1 MAQLRGVEQPSAY
14 LQDLVWGSFPI
25 GSLNLAGGY
34 NVQGSAPFH
43 RLEAVCYGCIV
54 VQEHGV
60 GGEQVLGSDASDRC
74 LEGNDEL
81 RICEEAGGDIP

>member
-1 MAQLRGVEQPSAY
+1 MAQLRGIEQPSAH
-14 LQDLVWGSFPI
+14 LEDLLLGTVLV
-25 GSLNLAGGY
+25 GSLDLAGGY

-60 GGEQVLGSDASDRC
+60 GGE
-74 LEGNDEL
+74 
-81 RICEEAGGDIP
+81 